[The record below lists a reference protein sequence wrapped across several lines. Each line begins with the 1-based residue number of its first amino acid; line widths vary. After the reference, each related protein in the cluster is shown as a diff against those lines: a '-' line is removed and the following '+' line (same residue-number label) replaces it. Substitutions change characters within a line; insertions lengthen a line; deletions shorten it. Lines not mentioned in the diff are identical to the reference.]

1 MYFHTSIEVGLLAQH
16 MWTEKFDLHSH
27 STNSDGQHPVEDV
40 AHMMSESNVR
50 YWSLT
55 DHDTISGWDAAQ
67 TAAEVNG
74 MVFIPGVEITCMPGL
89 PAESS
94 ILELRNQE
102 RTSDSWHLLAYFPS
116 MKFQSEQHRNFQAWL
131 APLGEGRIPRMLT
144 MIGKLGELGMPVDF
158 DAVIARA
165 GGSVGRPHLAD
176 EMMAL
181 GYIETRQEAFDKWIG
196 DGKPAHISRP
206 QPSITDACA
215 AVHAAG
221 GITSLAHPF
230 YYCIDTDALV
240 AFCLQSDV
248 DAIECFHRSHSDAYR
263 FELWSAAKDSGLSV
277 TCGSDF
283 HGTQYNQTPG
293 HMAVPIVTLPASL
306 KTSL

>member
-1 MYFHTSIEVGLLAQH
+1 
-16 MWTEKFDLHSH
+16 MWTEKYDLHSH

-40 AHMMSESNVR
+40 ARMMSESNVR

-67 TAAEVNG
+67 TAAEANG

-89 PAESS
+89 SADAT

-102 RTSDSWHLLAYFPS
+102 RASDSWHLLAYFPS
-116 MKFQSEQHRNFQAWL
+116 MEFQSEQHQQFKSWL
-131 APLGEGRIPRMLT
+131 APLGEGRIPRMMT
-144 MIGKLGELGMPVDF
+144 MIEKLAELGMPVDF
-158 DAVIARA
+158 QAVSARA
-165 GGSVGRPHLAD
+165 GDSVGRPHLAD

-181 GYIETRQEAFDKWIG
+181 GYVENRQEAFDLWIG

-206 QPSITDACA
+206 QPSIVEACS

-221 GITSLAHPF
+221 GITSLAHPL
-230 YYCIDTDALV
+230 YYCIDTETLI
-240 AFCLQSDV
+240 AFCLESGV
-248 DAIECFHRSHSDAYR
+248 AAIECFHRSHSEAYR
-263 FELWSAAKDSGLSV
+263 FLVWSAAKESGLSV

-283 HGTQYNQTPG
+283 HGTRYNQMPG
-293 HMAVPIVTLPASL
+293 RMAVPTVTLPPSL
-306 KTSL
+306 NN

>member
-1 MYFHTSIEVGLLAQH
+1 

-27 STNSDGQHPVEDV
+27 STNSDGQHAVEDV
-40 AHMMSESNVR
+40 ARMMSESNVR

-55 DHDTISGWDAAQ
+55 DHDTISGWGAAQ
-67 TAAEVNG
+67 AAAEANG

-89 PAESS
+89 PADPS
-94 ILELRNQE
+94 ILELRNQQ
-102 RTSDSWHLLAYFPS
+102 RASDSWHLLAYFPS
-116 MKFQSEQHRNFQAWL
+116 MKFQSAHHLDFQAWL
-131 APLGEGRIPRMLT
+131 APLGEGRVPRMLT
-144 MIGKLGELGMPVDF
+144 MIEKLGELGMPVDF
-158 DAVIARA
+158 NAVVARA
-165 GGSVGRPHLAD
+165 GDSVGRPHLAD

-206 QPSITDACA
+206 QPSIAEACA

-230 YYCIDTDALV
+230 YYCIDTVALV
-240 AFCLQSDV
+240 AFCLEFGV

-263 FELWSAAKDSGLSV
+263 FQLWSAAKGSGLSV

-293 HMAVPIVTLPASL
+293 RMAVPTMTLPASL
-306 KTSL
+306 KNSLSSRPERLHQS